1 MTLQRPY
8 FQKKS
13 NSHTG
18 YDLLHL
24 HYNTKTSHHQPL
36 MGMVDFN
43 IDYIILIFANGI
55 ASQTK
60 VENMQKT
67 S

>member
-1 MTLQRPY
+1 
-8 FQKKS
+8 
-13 NSHTG
+13 
-18 YDLLHL
+18 
-24 HYNTKTSHHQPL
+24 